1 MATPYQTK
9 TSPLALIALAGAI
22 LLASLGISITSI
34 ALPTLSAVFSAP
46 VAAIQWVV
54 LIYLISVTVTIV
66 LAGRCGDLFGH
77 RFMLITGLIIFAIA
91 SMLCAIAPTL
101 GTLIAARAVQG
112 IGGAILMALPM
123 SIIRSIV
130 AKERTGAAMGL
141 LGTMSSI
148 GTALGPSLGGVMIA
162 HFGWRST
169 FILLAVTSVLVIGF
183 TLRGI
188 PAVHQNSSKKGV
200 LDLSGAALLAVAL
213 IFYALAT
220 TGSKGGVNLS
230 LAIILPAALTALT
243 LFIIVQTRSKSPLVP
258 VAVLRN
264 PLLGTSLITN
274 MLVTTVMMA
283 TLIVGPF
290 FLTFGLHLNATVT
303 GLTMAV
309 GPVAAALSGIP
320 AGRMTDRFGALHIMQ
335 GSLIS
340 ITVALI
346 CLAYLPVSF
355 GVAGYIFALILLTP
369 GFQLFLTANNTT
381 IMLTAPEDQRGMLSG
396 LLGLSRNLG
405 FMTGASVMATV
416 FATAIGPQEITQ
428 TSALVIGRAFTI
440 TFLVAAGLTLLA
452 LCITLMVKRK

>member
-1 MATPYQTK
+1 MATPHQTK

-22 LLASLGISITSI
+22 LLASLGISITSV
-34 ALPTLSAVFSAP
+34 ALPTLSTVFSAP

-77 RFMLITGLIIFAIA
+77 RFMLITGLIIFAMA

-141 LGTMSSI
+141 LGTVGAC

-188 PAVHQNSSKKGV
+188 PAVQQNSSKKGA
-200 LDLSGAALLAVAL
+200 LDLPGAALLAVAL

-220 TGSKGGVNLS
+220 TGSKGGVSLS
-230 LAIILPAALTALT
+230 LAIILPVALIALT
-243 LFIIVQTRSKSPLVP
+243 LFIIVETRSKSPLVP

-264 PLLGTSLITN
+264 PLIGTSLITN

-290 FLTFGLHLNATVT
+290 FLTFGLHLNATAT

-346 CLAYLPVSF
+346 CLAYLPVTF

-381 IMLTAPEDQRGMLSG
+381 IMLSASEDQRGMLSG

-405 FMTGASVMATV
+405 FMTGASVMATI
-416 FATAIGPQEITQ
+416 FATAIGAQEISQ
-428 TSALVIGRAFTI
+428 TSVLDIGKAFTT

-452 LCITLMVKRK
+452 LFIMLIGKRK